1 MATLLCVDIE
11 SNPTSNYKIHKS
23 VSGSFHQGN
32 EKFKETAGIQCSCNA
47 LYAICYSIIKKI
59 SLWKTWDLDYIL
71 NHGDETFKAMN
82 ILRTLFIYELPKSI
96 SIENKNIDVE
106 LLANYNG
113 YLGQVKIFENHSTTD
128 IGNGIIFTTGGYSF
142 SIIWSKKNIFLFDS
156 HSRDINGHFTEN
168 GNSVTLSFPSLNEV
182 EKYVKA
188 EYSRQFS
195 NFFETQFEVQYIR
208 VTTSLANVAAILDS
222 IKNYKN
228 RVNGE
233 TYHQKILGTSKH
245 DEINSLKCKKRA
257 EIFGTPMS
265 KPKKRNVARKT

>member
-1 MATLLCVDIE
+1 MGPI
-11 SNPTSNYKIHKS
+11 
-23 VSGSFHQGN
+23 
-32 EKFKETAGIQCSCNA
+32 
-47 LYAICYSIIKKI
+47 
-59 SLWKTWDLDYIL
+59 DYIL

-82 ILRTLFIYELPKSI
+82 ILRTLLIYELPKSI
-96 SIENKNIDVE
+96 SIENKTIDVE

-188 EYSRQFS
+188 EYSRQFP

-222 IKNYKN
+222 IKKYKN

-233 TYHQKILGTSKH
+233 THHQKILGTSKH

-257 EIFGTPMS
+257 EIFGTPEHELEKLNKRTKRAEIFGTKKHEEIKRQKREKYADMLGTS
-265 KPKKRNVARKT
+265 EHIDLKKQKATTLFKP